1 MLSENME
8 NYRGKIILTECNHP
22 RLIEE
27 LPFLFSAPA
36 GLLPPSFISLT
47 HQSPIPKRNG
57 LLWESGGNV
66 ELFWNKIVLTGCKW
80 PRLNAPGLAAP

>member
-22 RLIEE
+22 RLIDE

-36 GLLPPSFISLT
+36 VLLPPSFISLT
-47 HQSPIPKRNG
+47 SPQSQKEMVYYGRVGKMLNFFGIK
-57 LLWESGGNV
+57 SSC
-66 ELFWNKIVLTGCKW
+66 CKW